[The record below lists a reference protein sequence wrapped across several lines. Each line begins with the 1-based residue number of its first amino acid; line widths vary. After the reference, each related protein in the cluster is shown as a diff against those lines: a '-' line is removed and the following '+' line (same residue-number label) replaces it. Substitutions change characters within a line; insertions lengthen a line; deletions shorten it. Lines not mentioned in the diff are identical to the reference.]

1 MRDTP
6 NFLIWLNIYIIK
18 NVGRV
23 YLLIRTG
30 AARKPNWKV
39 LGKKGNFLPLSKF
52 PNTKG
57 CRNAASARAK
67 ANSIRVATWKVSP
80 GVLRGTHRQLR
91 QVTESCQSLGMQ
103 TGGFSRRF
111 TPPPP
116 KHFALTFHFPR
127 LFGISPEVRPRN
139 YSEFSSLWFWL
150 EKESQ
155 CEQPRPLVKP
165 FSCRREKQENYA
177 DSTLLHVKIF
187 AHICATIFNIHKLL
201 SKQFAQR

>member
-139 YSEFSSLWFWL
+139 YSEFSSLWFCWKGISMRTATPTCQTL
-150 EKESQ
+150 FMSPWKA
-155 CEQPRPLVKP
+155 RKL
-165 FSCRREKQENYA
+165 CRLDSLTREDFCTYLCNNFQY
-177 DSTLLHVKIF
+177 T
-187 AHICATIFNIHKLL
+187 
-201 SKQFAQR
+201 